1 MMSIIP
7 VEGGQYRFRYKS
19 GDNTCHIGIF
29 HSHIKAEA
37 LFQVDLYVEAFTP
50 SNAIFVF
57 ICLFIFSASVSR
69 MVRNS
74 GKTNEDTSHLRRRTS
89 AIIATESRGN
99 EISLIFC
106 LSKFQLYFYLFK

>member
-19 GDNTCHIGIF
+19 GDHTCHIGIF

-50 SNAIFVF
+50 ANAIDNNFV
-57 ICLFIFSASVSR
+57 
-69 MVRNS
+69 
-74 GKTNEDTSHLRRRTS
+74 
-89 AIIATESRGN
+89 
-99 EISLIFC
+99 SLIG
-106 LSKFQLYFYLFK
+106 LPDIKRR